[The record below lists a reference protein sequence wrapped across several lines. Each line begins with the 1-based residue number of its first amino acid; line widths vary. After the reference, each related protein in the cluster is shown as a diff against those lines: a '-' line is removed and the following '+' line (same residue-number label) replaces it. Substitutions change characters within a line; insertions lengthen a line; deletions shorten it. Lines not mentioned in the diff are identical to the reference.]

1 MTTLA
6 LSSAPLRRLFDRL
19 DFAPRPRESALVA
32 ALESWSVIRNGRIA
46 PAYPLPSESLGV
58 ATQVFIE
65 AERQRDYV
73 LKQAGSDTTPLLGP
87 IKEGAL
93 LSAVPNRRSAVRLRR
108 LIELVVSKGEPLF
121 ASFSMKPFHQPP
133 AIVDLIAAPIA
144 DPNGRIC
151 GALVASEVRHA
162 GPIDGPPGRRREEDD
177 MPALYSLGGSG
188 ALATTIANNLG
199 IDVAEHEER
208 DFEDGEHKI
217 RPLTSVRNR
226 EVYVLANLVSSP
238 GQSVNDK
245 LCKLLFFLDAL
256 KRSAARRITV
266 VAPYLCYS
274 RKERQTKTRDPV
286 VTSALAK
293 ILEAVGVD
301 CVMTLTAHDLAA
313 FQNAFRC
320 STEHLDA
327 YALFA
332 HALAPRLL
340 GRRISV
346 ISPDPGGEKRAELF
360 RRILERTL
368 SSSVGKGLVDK
379 SRSLGQ
385 VTGEIFAGDVDGRTA
400 IVLDDMIST
409 GGTMVR
415 AATACRAHGAT
426 EVLAVATH
434 GLFVDGGQTI
444 ASTKA
449 IDEIW
454 VTDSLPIPTAV
465 SAAVARGRARVV
477 PIGELLAKA
486 IARCYG
492 GGSINELLEHED
504 V

>member
-19 DFAPRPRESALVA
+19 DFAPRPREPALA
-32 ALESWSVIRNGRIA
+32 AELEFWSVMRKGRIA
-46 PAYPLPSESLGV
+46 PAFPLPRESLGV
-58 ATQVFIE
+58 ASLVFTE
-65 AERQRDYV
+65 AELPRDYV
-73 LKQAGSDTTPLLGP
+73 LRQAGRETTPLLGLVN
-87 IKEGAL
+87 EGAL
-93 LSAVPNRRSAVRLRR
+93 LSAAPNRRSAVRLRR
-108 LIELVVSKGEPLF
+108 LIELVISKGEPLF
-121 ASFSMKPFHQPP
+121 ASFSTKPLHEPP
-133 AIVDLIAAPIA
+133 ATVDLIAAPIA

-151 GALVASEVRHA
+151 GALVASEARRTGSIE
-162 GPIDGPPGRRREEDD
+162 GPLRRRHEEDD
-177 MPALYSLGGSG
+177 TPVLYSLGGSG
-188 ALATTIANNLG
+188 ALATTIASNLG

-226 EVYVLANLVSSP
+226 DVYVLTNLVSSA

-245 LCKLLFFLDAL
+245 LCKLLFFVDSL
-256 KRSAARRITV
+256 KRSAARRVTII
-266 VAPYLCYS
+266 APYLCYS

-286 VTSALAK
+286 VTRALAQ
-293 ILEAVGVD
+293 ILEAAGVD

-320 STEHLDA
+320 STEHLDT

-332 HALAPRLL
+332 HALAPRLA
-340 GRRISV
+340 GRRATV
-346 ISPDPGGEKRAELF
+346 VSPDPGGEKRAELF
-360 RRILERTL
+360 RRTLERML
-368 SSSVGKGLVDK
+368 STSVGKGLVDK

-385 VTGEIFAGDVDGRTA
+385 ITGEIFAGDVDGRTA

-409 GGTMVR
+409 GGTMIR
-415 AATACRAHGAT
+415 AATACRAHGAA
-426 EVLAVATH
+426 EVLAMATH

-444 ASTKA
+444 ASIKA

-454 VTDSLPIPTAV
+454 VTDSLPIPPAV
-465 SAAVARGRARVV
+465 SAAAADGRARVI

-486 IARCYG
+486 IALCHG

>member
-19 DFAPRPRESALVA
+19 DFAPRPREPALA
-32 ALESWSVIRNGRIA
+32 AELEFWSVMRKGRIA
-46 PAYPLPSESLGV
+46 PAFPLPRESLGV
-58 ATQVFIE
+58 ASLVFTE
-65 AERQRDYV
+65 AELPRDYV
-73 LKQAGSDTTPLLGP
+73 LRQAGRETTPLLGLVN
-87 IKEGAL
+87 EGAL
-93 LSAVPNRRSAVRLRR
+93 LSAAPNRRSAVRLRR
-108 LIELVVSKGEPLF
+108 LIELVISKGEPLF
-121 ASFSMKPFHQPP
+121 ASFSTKPLHEPP
-133 AIVDLIAAPIA
+133 ATVDLIAAPIA

-151 GALVASEVRHA
+151 GALVASEARRTGSIE
-162 GPIDGPPGRRREEDD
+162 GPLRRRHEEDD
-177 MPALYSLGGSG
+177 TPVLYSLGGSG
-188 ALATTIANNLG
+188 ALATTIASNLG

-226 EVYVLANLVSSP
+226 DVYVLTNLVSSA

-245 LCKLLFFLDAL
+245 LCKLLFFVDLL
-256 KRSAARRITV
+256 KRSAARRVTII
-266 VAPYLCYS
+266 APYLCYS

-286 VTSALAK
+286 VTRALAQ
-293 ILEAVGVD
+293 ILEAAGVD

-320 STEHLDA
+320 STEHLDT

-332 HALAPRLL
+332 HALAPRLA
-340 GRRISV
+340 GRRATV
-346 ISPDPGGEKRAELF
+346 VSPDPGGEKRAELF
-360 RRILERTL
+360 RRTLERML
-368 SSSVGKGLVDK
+368 STSVGKGLVDK
-379 SRSLGQ
+379 SRSIGQ
-385 VTGEIFAGDVDGRTA
+385 ITGEIFAGDVDGRTA

-409 GGTMVR
+409 GGTMIR
-415 AATACRAHGAT
+415 AATACRAHGAA
-426 EVLAVATH
+426 EVLAMATH

-444 ASTKA
+444 ASIKA

-454 VTDSLPIPTAV
+454 VTDSLPIPPAV
-465 SAAVARGRARVV
+465 SAAAADGRARVI

-486 IARCYG
+486 IALCHG

>member
-19 DFAPRPRESALVA
+19 DFAPRPREPALA
-32 ALESWSVIRNGRIA
+32 AELEFWSVMRKGRIA
-46 PAYPLPSESLGV
+46 PAFPLPRESLGV
-58 ATQVFIE
+58 ASLVFTE
-65 AERQRDYV
+65 AELPRDYV
-73 LKQAGSDTTPLLGP
+73 LRQAGRETTPLLGLVN
-87 IKEGAL
+87 EGAL
-93 LSAVPNRRSAVRLRR
+93 LSAAPNRRSAVRLRR
-108 LIELVVSKGEPLF
+108 LIELVISKGEPLF
-121 ASFSMKPFHQPP
+121 ASFSTKPLHEPP
-133 AIVDLIAAPIA
+133 ATVDLIAAPIA

-151 GALVASEVRHA
+151 GALVASEARRTGSIE
-162 GPIDGPPGRRREEDD
+162 GPLRRRHEEDD
-177 MPALYSLGGSG
+177 TPVLYSLGGSG
-188 ALATTIANNLG
+188 ALATTIASNLG

-226 EVYVLANLVSSP
+226 DVYVLTNLVSSA

-245 LCKLLFFLDAL
+245 LCKLLFFVNSL
-256 KRSAARRITV
+256 KRSAARRVTII
-266 VAPYLCYS
+266 APYLCYS

-286 VTSALAK
+286 VTRALAQ
-293 ILEAVGVD
+293 ILEAAGVD

-320 STEHLDA
+320 STEHLDT

-332 HALAPRLL
+332 HALAPRLA
-340 GRRISV
+340 GRRATV
-346 ISPDPGGEKRAELF
+346 VSPDPGGEKRAELF
-360 RRILERTL
+360 RRTLERML
-368 SSSVGKGLVDK
+368 STSVGKGLVDK

-385 VTGEIFAGDVDGRTA
+385 ITGEIFAGDVDGRTA

-409 GGTMVR
+409 GGTMIR
-415 AATACRAHGAT
+415 AATACRAHGAA
-426 EVLAVATH
+426 EVLAMATH

-444 ASTKA
+444 ASIKA

-454 VTDSLPIPTAV
+454 VTDSLPIPPAV
-465 SAAVARGRARVV
+465 SAAAADGRARVI

-486 IARCYG
+486 IALCHG

>member
-32 ALESWSVIRNGRIA
+32 ALESWSLLRKGRIA
-46 PAYPLPSESLGV
+46 PTSPLPSESLGA
-58 ATQVFIE
+58 ATLVFIE
-65 AERQRDYV
+65 AERQGDYV
-73 LKQAGSDTTPLLGP
+73 LNQAGSDATPLLGLVR
-87 IKEGAL
+87 EGAL
-93 LSAVPNRRSAVRLRR
+93 LSAAPDRRSAVRLRR

-162 GPIDGPPGRRREEDD
+162 GPIDGPLRRRHEEDD
-177 MPALYSLGGSG
+177 TLILYALGGSG
-188 ALATTIANNLG
+188 ALATTIANKMG

-226 EVYVLANLVSSP
+226 DVYVLANLVSSA

-245 LCKLLFFLDAL
+245 LCKLLFFVDAL
-256 KRSAARRITV
+256 KRSAARRVTI

-274 RKERQTKTRDPV
+274 RKERQTKARDPV
-286 VTSALAK
+286 VTRALAQ
-293 ILEAVGVD
+293 ILEAAGVD

-320 STEHLDA
+320 STEHLDT

-332 HALAPRLL
+332 HALAPRLA
-340 GRRISV
+340 GRRATV
-346 ISPDPGGEKRAELF
+346 VSPDPGGEKRAELF
-360 RRILERTL
+360 RRTLERTL
-368 SSSVGKGLVDK
+368 STNVGKGLVDK

-385 VTGEIFAGDVDGRTA
+385 ITGEIFAGDIDGRTA

-409 GGTMVR
+409 GGTMIR

-426 EVLAVATH
+426 EVLAMATH
-434 GLFVDGGQTI
+434 GLFVHGGQTI

-449 IDEIW
+449 IDEVW
-454 VTDSLPIPTAV
+454 VTDSLPIPPAV
-465 SAAVARGRARVV
+465 SAAAAEGRARII

-486 IARCYG
+486 ITRCHG
-492 GGSINELLEHED
+492 GGSINELLEHGD